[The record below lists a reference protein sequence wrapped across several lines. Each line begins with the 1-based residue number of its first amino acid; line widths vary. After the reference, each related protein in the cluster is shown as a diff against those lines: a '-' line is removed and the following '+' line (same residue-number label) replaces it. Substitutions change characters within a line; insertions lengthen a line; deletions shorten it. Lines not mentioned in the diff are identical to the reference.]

1 MLCRTGE
8 NNFHPSGCLVLPPN
22 ENLFWKTI
30 IYKNGSHSCMCT
42 YRHSTWLKETT
53 RIKLQIILQV
63 FSVLLIKNRAMPLF
77 KMFTCCRL
85 LFPYGY
91 DSAPWKRSLHPVT
104 LPCRDWLNRH
114 VCILHV
120 VSNQREGTEL
130 PILRSLRNTLLLLW
144 HWAQVFSAVVRPT
157 LAGGQVWEPSH
168 CLPHIGKLSS
178 LKWSPQWN
186 VTSKAP
192 TGTCRSTCRVEFSRD
207 QVGAAVNKDTEMQE
221 WPWTWAVGRGWKNSK
236 ERGRE
241 PKHVAENSYVAVRTG
256 WLEKRIF

>member
-63 FSVLLIKNRAMPLF
+63 FSILLIKNRAMPLF

-130 PILRSLRNTLLLLW
+130 PILRSLREYAASFMTLSTSFLCSGEANTGRWAGLGALPLSASHRQTQLLEVKPPVKRDIQSSYW
-144 HWAQVFSAVVRPT
+144 HMQVNLQSGVFQRPS
-157 LAGGQVWEPSH
+157 G
-168 CLPHIGKLSS
+168 C
-178 LKWSPQWN
+178 
-186 VTSKAP
+186 
-192 TGTCRSTCRVEFSRD
+192 CR
-207 QVGAAVNKDTEMQE
+207 
-221 WPWTWAVGRGWKNSK
+221 
-236 ERGRE
+236 
-241 PKHVAENSYVAVRTG
+241 
-256 WLEKRIF
+256 

>member
-1 MLCRTGE
+1 MLFPT
-8 NNFHPSGCLVLPPN
+8 SGKELSF
-22 ENLFWKTI
+22 LFW
-30 IYKNGSHSCMCT
+30 
-42 YRHSTWLKETT
+42 E
-53 RIKLQIILQV
+53 
-63 FSVLLIKNRAMPLF
+63 VL
-77 KMFTCCRL
+77 
-85 LFPYGY
+85 G
-91 DSAPWKRSLHPVT
+91 
-104 LPCRDWLNRH
+104 
-114 VCILHV
+114 
-120 VSNQREGTEL
+120 
-130 PILRSLRNTLLLLW
+130 NTLLLLW